1 VLDGQFVRLQVLLLR
16 LVRSYKMY
24 KLINVDGKL
33 ACIEK
38 LVDGQST
45 IMPINPDNTD
55 YQQYL
60 KWVEAGNSPLPADV
74 AASPSTPLPADE
86 GAA

>member
-1 VLDGQFVRLQVLLLR
+1 
-16 LVRSYKMY
+16 MY
-24 KLINVDGKL
+24 KLYKNSENVL
-33 ACIEK
+33 W
-38 LVDGQST
+38 VFRT
-45 IMPINPDNTD
+45 TDNTSIPMHESNAD

-74 AASPSTPLPADE
+74 AASPSTPLLADE